1 MAVLLLLLPLSNM
14 LLFSVVIP
22 VFNREQS
29 LENAL
34 QSVINQS
41 FQNFEV
47 LIVDDGSEPVI
58 ANKIKQ
64 LITSLI
70 GEKK

>member
-1 MAVLLLLLPLSNM
+1 MLAQMAVLLLLLPLSNM

-34 QSVINQS
+34 QSVIKQS

-58 ANKIKQ
+58 ANKIKHRV
-64 LITSLI
+64 S
-70 GEKK
+70 